1 MKILFSV
8 PFAQTFSV
16 FGSELDGHEVQCVE
30 RGSDWG
36 LKGIRKRLL
45 HLWEGVRTAWLARR
59 YEVLVLCTIGIE
71 AFVVAAFRK
80 ALCPN
85 TRLVVVDFLIPRR
98 NQFECLFKGRLSGVH
113 AFVCIRSGDIR
124 TLEARFGVSPPRC
137 SFAPFP
143 AREIPTN
150 PHLQTD
156 NEEGFIYSAGF
167 AHRDWDTLIS
177 ALREIPFK
185 AVLSPGFSF
194 RCPSNLPT
202 HIEIIP
208 PQSPED
214 GRRWLAKCTLAVFSL
229 VDTELPSGPLVLLDA
244 MMMAKPIVVSE
255 VNGTRDYVQN
265 MESALV
271 VPTGDPQALAKAILE
286 ILDDPE
292 ASSRMG
298 RLAACKAK
306 AEYTNTR
313 FMQEILKACRPQF
326 EEAGRENCIS

>member
-16 FGSELDGHEVQCVE
+16 YGSQLDDHEVQCVE

-36 LKGIRKRLL
+36 LNGIRKRLF
-45 HLWEGVRTAWLARR
+45 HLWEGLRTGWSARR
-59 YEVLVLCTIGIE
+59 HEVLVLCTIGIE
-71 AFVVAAFRK
+71 AFVIAAFRK

-85 TRLVVVDFLIPRR
+85 TRVVVVDFLIPRR
-98 NQFECLFKGRLSGVH
+98 NRFESLFRQCLSEVH

-124 TLEARFGVSPPRC
+124 TLEVRFGVCPRRC

-143 AREIPTN
+143 AREIPN
-150 PHLQTD
+150 SDHHRAD
-156 NEEGFIYSAGF
+156 HEERFIYSAGF

-194 RCPSNLPT
+194 RSPSDLPS

-208 PQSPED
+208 PQSPEE
-214 GRRWLAKCTLAVFSL
+214 GRRWLASCTLAVFSL

-265 MESALV
+265 KESALV
-271 VPTGDPQALAKAILE
+271 VPTGNPQALTKAILE
-286 ILDDPE
+286 ILNDPE
-292 ASSRMG
+292 KSLRMG
-298 RLAACKAK
+298 EFAAFKAK
-306 AEYTNTR
+306 TEYSNAR
-313 FMQEILKACRPQF
+313 FVREILKACLT
-326 EEAGRENCIS
+326 